1 MKRFLISVLCVSV
14 FFLGLGTLIEK
25 VGARFK
31 SDEKAL
37 SLIKAAKA
45 AIGGDGAISGIQSLR
60 IKGATTHTF
69 KIDGTD
75 RSETGE
81 TEIALQLPDKVSKM
95 IKMGHEDGNAPA
107 GPGMMERRSEVV
119 LVTKDKDGND
129 MVNTTDDN
137 GSGVRKIIVKK
148 GDGADVVTTTDD
160 KGPGVRTIVVK
171 KGDGTEPELK
181 TEEGNRIFL
190 SKVDSDQPMKIE
202 GGQQMRFRVNGEEI
216 EAHHKQAQQNELFR
230 LTLGLLL
237 SPPANLAVN
246 YTFGGETTVDSTP
259 CNLVVAEVGGSSV
272 KLYLDRSSNLPVMM
286 SYTGEQMPMI
296 LHFNKG
302 VPAPPNG
309 DKNVV
314 FFRKADGPEATTEF
328 QVRFS
333 DYRSTGGLQLPYK
346 WTTTSGNMNEVLD
359 VSSYDVNPANIGDS
373 FQQPKVLLRTKK
385 DGN

>member
-37 SLIKAAKA
+37 ALIKAARA
-45 AIGGDGAISGIQSLR
+45 AIGGDSAISGIQSLR

-95 IKMGHEDGNAPA
+95 IKMGREDGNAPA

-119 LVTKDKDGND
+119 LVTKDKDGID
-129 MVNTTDDN
+129 IVNTTSDN
-137 GSGVRKIIVKK
+137 GPGVRKIIVKK
-148 GDGADVVTTTDD
+148 GEGANVVTTTDD
-160 KGPGVRTIVVK
+160 NGPGVRTIIVTK
-171 KGDGTEPELK
+171 DGSDQELK
-181 TEEGNRIFL
+181 TEEGNRITL
-190 SKVDSDQPMKIE
+190 RKVEGDQPMKIE
-202 GGQQMRFRVNGEEI
+202 GGQQMRFKVNAEEM

-237 SPPANLAVN
+237 SPPANLAVS

-302 VPAPPNG
+302 VPAPPSG
-309 DKNVV
+309 DKDVV

-373 FQQPKVLLRTKK
+373 FQQPKVLMRTKK